1 MSSAADTPDAIADED
16 AMNMIVASNTAHSGM
31 NISEADMHTT
41 LGV

>member
-1 MSSAADTPDAIADED
+1 MSRPQTHQMLADED